1 MEPGL
6 SLPHSQTPATFP
18 YSGIEI
24 IFAKSPRIGCVANE
38 T

>member
-6 SLPHSQTPATFP
+6 SLPYSQTPATFP
-18 YSGIEI
+18 YPGIET
-24 IFAKSPRIGCVANE
+24 IFAKNSRIGCVTKE